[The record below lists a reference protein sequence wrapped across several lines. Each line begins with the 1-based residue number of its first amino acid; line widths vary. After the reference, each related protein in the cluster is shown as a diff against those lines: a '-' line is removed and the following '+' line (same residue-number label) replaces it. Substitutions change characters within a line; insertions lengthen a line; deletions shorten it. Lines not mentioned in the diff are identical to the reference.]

1 MDQIYACLPS
11 AANRDDGNDELNKT
25 NDSMPVHDISRGSGR
40 HVPGNSTYADMAE
53 NGRKV
58 VILSDS
64 MCGKMR
70 FIPSLN
76 KGLKNKTAY
85 RKYFPGATPDDVHHY
100 CTRTLSHDKPDIAV
114 IHVGT
119 NKVKDEDP
127 FEVARSIVKVVE
139 TCKDYGVNNVFVSG
153 IVYRP
158 DAVENVNVLNTTLY
172 QWSFLH
178 GYTFISN
185 GNIKEDCLS
194 QDQLH
199 LNYRGSNRLS
209 SNFRRALNKPYV

>member
-1 MDQIYACLPS
+1 M
-11 AANRDDGNDELNKT
+11 T
-25 NDSMPVHDISRGSGR
+25 
-40 HVPGNSTYADMAE
+40 E
-53 NGRKV
+53 NGKKV

-70 FIPSLN
+70 FIPVLN
-76 KGLKNKTAY
+76 KGLKNKIAY

-100 CTRTLSHDKPDIAV
+100 CTRTLSHEKPDIAV

-119 NKVKDEDP
+119 NKVKEEDP
-127 FEVARSIVKVVE
+127 FETARSITKVVE
-139 TCKDYGVNNVFVSG
+139 TCKSYGVNNVFVSG

-158 DAVENVNVLNTTLY
+158 DAVENVKQLNTTLY

-178 GYTFISN
+178 DYTFISN
-185 GNIKEDCLS
+185 DNIKEDCLAH
-194 QDQLH
+194 DQLH
-199 LNYRGSNRLS
+199 LNHRGSNRLS